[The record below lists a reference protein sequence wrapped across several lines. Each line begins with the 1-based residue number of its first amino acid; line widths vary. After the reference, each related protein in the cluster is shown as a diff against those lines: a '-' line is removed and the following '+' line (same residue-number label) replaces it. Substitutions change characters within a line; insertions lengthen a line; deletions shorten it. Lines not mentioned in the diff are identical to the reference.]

1 MPCSFRTTA
10 AAALLITAMI
20 SGAARAQEA
29 ETATPRVLTFG
40 AESARA
46 GQPVVLRGSAMAPRK
61 APAAAAASTSGYQV
75 VGGQRLWFY
84 DPETKD
90 VRSCINQQTSTVGVR
105 IVRCATGTLG
115 GYRRTFGVT
124 FQP

>member
-1 MPCSFRTTA
+1 MNHSLRAAA
-10 AAALLITAMI
+10 AAALLVAATLP
-20 SGAARAQEA
+20 GASRAQEA

-40 AESARA
+40 SESARA
-46 GQPVVLRGSAMAPRK
+46 GQPVVLRGSAIAPRK
-61 APAAAAASTSGYQV
+61 APATAEAASGYQIV
-75 VGGQRLWFY
+75 AGQRLWLY